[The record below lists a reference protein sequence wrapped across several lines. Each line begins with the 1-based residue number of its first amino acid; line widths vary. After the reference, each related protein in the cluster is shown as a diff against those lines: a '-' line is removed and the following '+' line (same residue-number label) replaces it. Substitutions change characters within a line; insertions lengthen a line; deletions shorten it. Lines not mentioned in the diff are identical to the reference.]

1 MAEPLPLVA
10 YETLEDQLEA
20 LYRDGYAYLPNVLNT
35 EAVAELREQMDI
47 VEPRSESFDK
57 NMQPEEHG
65 YLNKH
70 VNNTFNRHPLF
81 LKFLDYPGVIEIAE
95 GIHGDDC
102 HSIGMTAWMTGPGRP
117 DQKLH
122 TDWLPIS
129 LPADVLADPR
139 VRVPIFITTAHF
151 YLDDLTEELGPTNF
165 IPGSHLSGCSPNG
178 ATEWQGQT
186 EKSIMCK
193 AGDVVIFRSEV
204 WHRGTA
210 NTSDKTR
217 YLLQVHYAKRMVTQK
232 FPPYLNRFQFDPE
245 ILKQANPR
253 QLRLMGDHKKS
264 SYD

>member
-20 LYRDGYAYLPNVLNT
+20 LYRDGYAYLPNVLNA
-35 EAVAELREQMDI
+35 EEVVELRAQMDLLT
-47 VEPRSESFDK
+47 PRPESYDK

-70 VNNTFNRHPLF
+70 INNVFNRHPLF
-81 LKFLDYPGVIEIAE
+81 LKFLDHPGVIEIAE

-102 HSIGMTAWMTGPGRP
+102 HSIGMTAWITGPGRP

-129 LPADVLADPR
+129 LPADILADPR

-165 IPGSHLSGCSPNG
+165 IPGSHLSGCSPEG

-217 YLLQVHYAKRMVTQK
+217 YLLQVHYAKRMITQK
-232 FPPYLNRFQFDPE
+232 FPPYLGRFQFDPE

-264 SYD
+264 NYD